1 MISNHWRNLR
11 ALPPAQSDE
20 YQLVKRNST
29 MPLSKDEIVD
39 RFAHWNPLVPDLLA
53 SPGGRRA
60 FPPVRNLRIRRHA
73 NMRMS
78 RTFAVAA
85 MAWLVLGLLAIGIP
99 IARGKA
105 VDGLAFAMLAFA
117 AFFFSEHHALRRRKP
132 LLFERA
138 LYFRHVL
145 AAPGAL
151 RLMAAVLLALTAVFG
166 LQQWAESQASR
177 DAVLSSWAM
186 IRGDLLARPY
196 TLVTGPLLH
205 GGFTHFA
212 NNLLLLAAI
221 LPVVVALYPA
231 WRLLLVFLIA
241 NAAGG
246 ALQLSFGLAGYPA
259 YVGVSAGVF
268 ALYMMAVGASKAER
282 RCLPI
287 GLGNALL
294 AAVVISVCLA
304 DALSPSAA
312 TIAHVVGA
320 CIGLLASALANA
332 MAQRKRR

>member
-29 MPLSKDEIVD
+29 TPLSKDEIVD

-53 SPGGRRA
+53 SPGGKRA

-132 LLFERA
+132 LLLERA

-151 RLMAAVLLALTAVFG
+151 RVTAAVLLALTAVFG
-166 LQQWAESQASR
+166 LQQWAESQTSH

-221 LPVVVALYPA
+221 LPLHRMVAGEAIGSILFLA
-231 WRLLLVFLIA
+231 LLGAIGAVT
-241 NAAGG
+241 GG
-246 ALQLSFGLAGYPA
+246 AKPARPVARVVFWGALA
-259 YVGVSAGVF
+259 
-268 ALYMMAVGASKAER
+268 MAVTAG
-282 RCLPI
+282 I
-287 GLGNALL
+287 GRLVGT
-294 AAVVISVCLA
+294 AV
-304 DALSPSAA
+304 
-312 TIAHVVGA
+312 
-320 CIGLLASALANA
+320 
-332 MAQRKRR
+332 